1 MGKLIQLGV
10 RISIEAKKKIERM
23 AKKNFRS
30 AAKEIESLIM
40 RQKED
45 DS

>member
-1 MGKLIQLGV
+1 MKGIVQIGV
-10 RISIEAKKKIERM
+10 RISIEAKKKIERI

-30 AAKEIESLIM
+30 VAKEIESMIM
-40 RQKED
+40 DQKEE

>member
-1 MGKLIQLGV
+1 MNNLIQIGV
-10 RISIEAKKKIERM
+10 RISREAKAKIERI

-30 AAKEIESLIM
+30 VAKEIESMIM
-40 RQKED
+40 DLKED